1 MRMRKGIFII
11 TLCVLFNLS
20 LTAENI
26 KVDYKVDF
34 GIVGEIGIAHANLK
48 KDGNSYEIDIKLEAT
63 GITKL
68 LSGDRKE
75 EHISK
80 GHIVNG
86 LLVSDFYHIKKRHG
100 EKMRDI
106 IYKINHNTERVV
118 KIDKKMEKWK
128 IV

>member
-48 KDGNSYEIDIKLEAT
+48 KDGNSYEIDI
-63 GITKL
+63 
-68 LSGDRKE
+68 
-75 EHISK
+75 
-80 GHIVNG
+80 N
-86 LLVSDFYHIKKRHG
+86 
-100 EKMRDI
+100 
-106 IYKINHNTERVV
+106 
-118 KIDKKMEKWK
+118 
-128 IV
+128 